1 MASKQNGTQLVIVE
15 SPTKARTIGKYLGRG
30 YDVVASVGHV
40 RDLPVKEL
48 GVDVDNGFEPH
59 YVTIR
64 GKKKVLDE
72 LRAKSKK
79 ASMVILA
86 TDPDREGEAI
96 AWHVAEYLGR
106 KKDPERFRRV
116 EFREVTKRAVELAL
130 SEPGELDMKKVE
142 AQQARRIL
150 DRIVGYQ
157 VSKDILWKSIYPG
170 LSAGRV
176 QTVALRLICEREDEI
191 RKFIEEEYWSITA
204 HLEKDGQGF
213 EAKLHKIDR
222 KAFTLGN
229 EDEAMSVVSDVAD
242 LPFAATEV
250 KRRERR
256 KNAPPPFTTSTLQQE
271 AAKRLRF
278 SARRTMTTAQR
289 LYEGME
295 IGGRGTT
302 GLITYMR
309 TDSTR
314 VSAEAAGQARDWVR
328 REFGEP
334 YLPTGPVLYGGKAAK
349 GAQEAHEAIRPT
361 DPTLHPDE
369 VRPWLEDGE
378 FRLYELIWLRFVAG
392 QMQPVVFD
400 TTTVDFDLA
409 GKASGRTFTFRATG
423 SVVKFDGFTR
433 LYREATEAGEH
444 RRLDDLEPLPA
455 FEEGDRAALGRI
467 EPKQHFTQPPPRYSE
482 ASLVKEMERLGIGRP
497 STYANILST
506 IQERGYVEFE
516 DRRFTP
522 TPLGDTVARLVI
534 RVFTDLFDVDFTS
547 RMEGELDR
555 VEEGE
560 TDWQQVL
567 EEFYPGFLHQLE
579 AGKRSV
585 DAIVREI
592 SEAEGES
599 CDKCGSPMLVKWN
612 KRGRFLGCANY
623 PTCRNTRSID
633 TPGDLSEDGELG
645 AHPESGAPVYLK
657 AGPYG
662 LYVQLGDAGADGGKP
677 PRASLPE
684 GTDPTGVTLDYAVKL
699 LSLPRHLGDDPKSG
713 APVEA
718 GLGKYGPFVR
728 REKTYRNLKDFDQMF
743 TVGLDEALALLDT
756 EQGPGVLREL
766 GAHPETGVVLKILDG
781 RYGPYVTD
789 GKVNASLPKGADPED
804 LELEEAVGM
813 LKKKA
818 AQKGRGGKGGRRG
831 GARKRG

>member
-72 LRAKSKK
+72 LKAKSKK

-506 IQERGYVEFE
+506 IQERGYVEFGGPALRPDAAGRHGGPPRDPGLHRPLRRGLHLAHGGGARPGRGGR
-516 DRRFTP
+516 DRLAAGPRGVLP
-522 TPLGDTVARLVI
+522 GLPGPAR
-534 RVFTDLFDVDFTS
+534 
-547 RMEGELDR
+547 
-555 VEEGE
+555 
-560 TDWQQVL
+560 
-567 EEFYPGFLHQLE
+567 

-612 KRGRFLGCANY
+612 KRGRFLGCCQLPHLPEY
-623 PTCRNTRSID
+623 PLHRHPGGPFRGWGAGRPPRIGCAGLPEGGSLRAVRSARRR
-633 TPGDLSEDGELG
+633 GGN
-645 AHPESGAPVYLK
+645 
-657 AGPYG
+657 
-662 LYVQLGDAGADGGKP
+662 GGKP
-677 PRASLPE
+677 P
-684 GTDPTGVTLDYAVKL
+684 G
-699 LSLPRHLGDDPKSG
+699 PRSP
-713 APVEA
+713 
-718 GLGKYGPFVR
+718 R
-728 REKTYRNLKDFDQMF
+728 
-743 TVGLDEALALLDT
+743 
-756 EQGPGVLREL
+756 
-766 GAHPETGVVLKILDG
+766 G
-781 RYGPYVTD
+781 RT
-789 GKVNASLPKGADPED
+789 
-804 LELEEAVGM
+804 
-813 LKKKA
+813 
-818 AQKGRGGKGGRRG
+818 RRG
-831 GARKRG
+831 SPWTTR